1 MTADGPPLRR
11 IERSLAPHYSWGSG
25 CDGWRLVD
33 EPHLSVIEERVPP
46 GASEEWHVHNRARQ
60 FFYVL
65 SGHAEPRTSEGP
77 VPLAPG
83 TGLEVPPGLAHPFAN
98 TGDTDVV
105 FLVTSAPTT
114 RGDRRAP

>member
-1 MTADGPPLRR
+1 MTTEKTPLTAVDRTV
-11 IERSLAPHYSWGSG
+11 APHYVWGAS

-33 EPHLSVIEERVPP
+33 RPDLSVIEERVPP
-46 GASEEWHVHNRARQ
+46 GASEEWHVHDLARQ

-65 SGHAEPRTSEGP
+65 SGHAEMRTADG
-77 VPLAPG
+77 VIRLAPG
-83 TGLEVPPGLAHPFAN
+83 SGLEIPPGLAHQFAN

-105 FLVTSAPTT
+105 FLVASAPTT